1 MQEIRFTGGEPL
13 VHKRIYDFIALAHQL
28 GLYTS
33 IGTNGTL
40 ATKEVSEKLKVAG
53 LDKAVVS
60 IDGTERAHDDI
71 RSGGNYKKTI
81 ERIKILE
88 KMGYQQYEISN
99 FSTQSIS
106 LKAFCVLI

>member
-81 ERIKILE
+81 ARIKNLE
-88 KMGYQQYEISN
+88 KMG
-99 FSTQSIS
+99 
-106 LKAFCVLI
+106 